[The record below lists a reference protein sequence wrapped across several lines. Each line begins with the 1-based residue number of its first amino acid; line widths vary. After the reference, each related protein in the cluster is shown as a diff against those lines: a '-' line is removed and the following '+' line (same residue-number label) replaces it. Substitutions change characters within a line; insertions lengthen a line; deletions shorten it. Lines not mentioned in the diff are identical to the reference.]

1 MLKPLLVILA
11 IGAGIGLIVP
21 QDRPQSPA
29 TAPTAAAAT
38 DDGPP
43 RDTVLEKKY
52 NGHFYVDAKVN
63 GELVNFVVDTGAT
76 VVALTVDDARRIGIP
91 FSEGDFTVVAEGAS
105 GPVRGQN
112 IKIASVSIDGKTVT
126 DLEGSVLE
134 GLGVSLLGQAYL
146 SRISSVQMAGDYM
159 TLK

>member
-1 MLKPLLVILA
+1 MLKPFLVIVA
-11 IGAGIGLIVP
+11 IGAGFGLIVP
-21 QDRPQSPA
+21 QDKPQ
-29 TAPTAAAAT
+29 AAAT
-38 DDGPP
+38 ASAVATEDGPP

-76 VVALTVDDARRIGIP
+76 VVALTVEDARRIGIP
-91 FSEGDFTVVAEGAS
+91 FEENRFTVVAEGAS

-112 IKIASVSIDGKTVT
+112 FKIASVSIDGKTVM

-134 GLGVSLLGQAYL
+134 GLGVSLLGQSYL

-159 TLK
+159 TLR